1 MQEVTGLSSVL
12 GASILS
18 GHPCLSWS
26 LSSFQKFTWT
36 CEGVNIVSWVKVLF
50 LNCIEG
56 GRVLQSKLIL
66 LFISWRCGW
75 KLSAWSLCG
84 LYRCIILFSFPIN
97 QTGSSLAMRFSFDIY
112 FTFTVLSLL
121 LSMSCRCGRV
131 VGTDPA
137 TQQQPGQLM
146 MGGGPPK

>member
-56 GRVLQSKLIL
+56 GRVLQSKLYC
-66 LFISWRCGW
+66 F
-75 KLSAWSLCG
+75 
-84 LYRCIILFSFPIN
+84 
-97 QTGSSLAMRFSFDIY
+97 SSLDVVDGNCLLGPFVDC
-112 FTFTVLSLL
+112 TDVLFCSPFL
-121 LSMSCRCGRV
+121 
-131 VGTDPA
+131 
-137 TQQQPGQLM
+137 
-146 MGGGPPK
+146 